1 MTHDFA
7 KQRAAR
13 NARTG
18 NDPAV
23 PWGWLLSGIVIGAVF
38 AFLVNLTLLKPPA
51 NGFQGNRPGAETVAT
66 QPRRAAEPARRPE
79 RRSSSTEN
87 PRAQPQFDFYD
98 ILRNTDG
105 GPRPVPGSS
114 NTATSD
120 TSATPPVDV
129 PEPMAA
135 RTAAADPT
143 PASPKAP
150 DAMQTAPGSASATSR
165 LLLQAGAFSRSEDA
179 DRRRGELLL
188 LGYDARVEAVRLPDG
203 QTRYRVQI
211 GPFADPQTRAN
222 AQRALHDVGIE
233 TL

>member
-13 NARTG
+13 NARSG
-18 NDPAV
+18 NDTAV

-38 AFLVNLTLLKPPA
+38 AFLVNLALLKPPA
-51 NGFQGNRPGAETVAT
+51 NGFQGDRSAGETAT
-66 QPRRAAEPARRPE
+66 TRPRRSAEATRKPE
-79 RRSSSTEN
+79 RKPSSTQN
-87 PRAQPQFDFYD
+87 TRAQPQFDFYD

-105 GPRPVPGSS
+105 GSKPVSGGSG
-114 NTATSD
+114 TAPPDVST
-120 TSATPPVDV
+120 TPPVDI
-129 PEPMAA
+129 PEPVAA
-135 RTAAADPT
+135 RA
-143 PASPKAP
+143 PAVAPAPPPPKPP
-150 DAMQTAPGSASATSR
+150 DATQNTSGTASATSR
-165 LLLQAGAFSRSEDA
+165 LILQAGAFSRSEDA

-188 LGYDARVEAVRLPDG
+188 LGYDARVETVRLPDG

-211 GPFADPQTRAN
+211 GPFADPQARAN